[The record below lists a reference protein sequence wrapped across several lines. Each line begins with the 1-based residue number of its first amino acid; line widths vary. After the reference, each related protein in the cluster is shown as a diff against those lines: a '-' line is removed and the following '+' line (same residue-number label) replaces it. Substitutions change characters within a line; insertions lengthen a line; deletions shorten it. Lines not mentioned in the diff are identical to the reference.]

1 MINMDSMA
9 RTPKQIGAVV
19 QRQRRQSK
27 LTQSQLGAKI
37 KLRQATVS
45 KLEVGAPIL
54 LGTLLDVLAALNLE
68 MVIRPRTQ
76 GSPQDIEDIF

>member
-1 MINMDSMA
+1 MDNMA
-9 RTPKQIGAVV
+9 RTPKQIGAVI

-45 KLEVGAPIL
+45 KLEAGEPTL
-54 LGTLLDVLAALNLE
+54 LGTLLDILAALNLE
-68 MVIRPRTQ
+68 MVIRPRTK

>member
-1 MINMDSMA
+1 MDNMA
-9 RTPKQIGAVV
+9 RTPMQIGAVI

-27 LTQSQLGAKI
+27 LTQNQLGAKI

-45 KLEVGAPIL
+45 KLEAGEPTL

-68 MVIRPRTQ
+68 MVIRPRTK

>member
-1 MINMDSMA
+1 MDNMA
-9 RTPKQIGAVV
+9 RTPKQIGAII

-27 LTQSQLGAKI
+27 LTQSQIGAKI

-45 KLEVGAPIL
+45 KLEAGEPTL
-54 LGTLLDVLAALNLE
+54 LGTLLDILAALNLE
-68 MVIRPRTQ
+68 MVIRPRTK

>member
-1 MINMDSMA
+1 MDNMA
-9 RTPKQIGAVV
+9 RTAEQIGAVIR
-19 QRQRRQSK
+19 RQRRQSK
-27 LTQSQLGAKI
+27 LTQNQVGAKI

-45 KLEVGAPIL
+45 KLEAGEPTL

-68 MVIRPRTQ
+68 LVIRPRTN

>member
-1 MINMDSMA
+1 MDNMA
-9 RTPKQIGAVV
+9 RTAEQIGAVIR
-19 QRQRRQSK
+19 RQRRQSK
-27 LTQSQLGAKI
+27 LTQNQVGAKI

-45 KLEVGAPIL
+45 KLEAGEPTL

-68 MVIRPRTQ
+68 MVIRPRTN

>member
-1 MINMDSMA
+1 MDNMA
-9 RTPKQIGAVV
+9 RTSKQIGAVIR
-19 QRQRRQSK
+19 RQRRQSK

-45 KLEVGAPIL
+45 KLEAGEPTL
-54 LGTLLDVLAALNLE
+54 LGTLLDILAALNLE
-68 MVIRPRTQ
+68 MVIRPRTK